1 MKKMIILMSLTIT
14 IFFVFTGISEG
25 LTSEQAIEDITNQ
38 TIMRGLSPKENVIG
52 IDGIKRLTPLG
63 VSVDSAYQLVIAC
76 FDHHIRAKS
85 IAPIIRALELVVPTT
100 GPEVTDIAT
109 TAITNNYNPDDVID
123 IIVAVKTGTKAGAG
137 SEIPEDIVS
146 LGIEKGLDSYL
157 ITEIID
163 GFIEDIKNG
172 LSPEQARKNAID
184 KINNSST

>member
-1 MKKMIILMSLTIT
+1 MRKMILLIALTIT
-14 IFFVFTGISEG
+14 IIFVFTGVSEG

-38 TIMRGLSPKENVIG
+38 TIVRGLSPKEDHIG
-52 IDGIKRLTPLG
+52 VNTIKRLTPLG

-76 FDHHIRAKS
+76 FDHGIRAKR

-100 GPEVTDIAT
+100 GPSVTNIAT
-109 TAITNNYNPDDVID
+109 TAITNNYNYDDVID

-137 SEIPEDIVS
+137 SEIPKEIVS
-146 LGIEKGLDSYL
+146 LGIEKGLDSNL

-172 LSPEQARKNAID
+172 LSPEQARENAID
-184 KINNSST
+184 KINNPT